1 MRGTIGFS
9 LSRASKPYS
18 LLVSH
23 LHMWLEEKDKGGD
36 ALFPNC
42 LLRHKAAVHLL
53 SAVTSSE
60 SVYSRSLSVVP

>member
-1 MRGTIGFS
+1 MVVLLYM
-9 LSRASKPYS
+9 LSNQCFFYS
-18 LLVSH
+18 LFVSH
-23 LHMWLEEKDKGGD
+23 LHMWLEERDKGGD